1 MTLLVPPRL
10 VGLAL
15 LAAAAPGPAPSPSS
29 TGAPPLAV
37 EPMQSGP
44 FAPTWESLANYQVPA
59 WFRDAKFGIW
69 AHWGPQCQPEQGD
82 WYARKMYEEG
92 SDDYRHHVQ
101 RYGHPSRA
109 GFKDV
114 IHEWKAAKWDPARL
128 LALYKRAGAQYFF
141 ALANHHDNFD
151 LWDSKHQP
159 WNAVRMGPKK
169 DLIGGWAKAA
179 RAVGLR
185 FGVSVHA
192 AHAWTWY
199 EPAQGADRAG
209 PQAGVPYDG
218 RLTRA
223 DGKGQWWDGY
233 DPQDLYAQNHAPSVL
248 ANGPHAFGRFWDWG
262 KGTSL
267 PDAAYV
273 AKLYDRTVDLINR
286 YHPDLIYFDDTALP
300 LWPVS
305 DVGLRIAAHY
315 YNANIAWHHGRLEG
329 VLFGKVLNEQQR
341 HALVWDIERGQS
353 DRIEP
358 LPFQTDTCLG
368 DWHYKR
374 SLFEQHQYKSAA
386 TVIHML
392 ADVVSK
398 NGNLLLNVPVR
409 GDGTIDADEVA
420 IVEEIAR
427 WTAVN
432 GEAIFGTRPWAVAGE
447 GPAMESAAPIQA
459 QGFNEGTGKP
469 FTARDIRFTTRR
481 EPVKGEVIYA
491 ILLGWPDSETI
502 AIHAL
507 GAAAKRLD
515 ARTKIAAVS
524 MLGSTET
531 LRWSR
536 TDAALEIARP
546 RRAPSAPAI
555 VFKILTAPSGG

>member
-1 MTLLVPPRL
+1 
-10 VGLAL
+10 
-15 LAAAAPGPAPSPSS
+15 
-29 TGAPPLAV
+29 
-37 EPMQSGP
+37 
-44 FAPTWESLANYQVPA
+44 
-59 WFRDAKFGIW
+59 
-69 AHWGPQCQPEQGD
+69 
-82 WYARKMYEEG
+82 MYEEG
-92 SDDYRHHVQ
+92 SEDYRDHVR

-114 IHEWKAAKWDPARL
+114 IHEWKAERWDPARL

-169 DLIGGWAKAA
+169 DLIAGWAKAA
-179 RAVGLR
+179 RDVGLR

-199 EPAQGADRAG
+199 EPAQGADRGG

-223 DGKGQWWDGY
+223 DGKGEWWDGY

-248 ANGPHAFGRFWDWG
+248 GNEPHAFGRFWDWG

-267 PDAAYV
+267 PDAAYA
-273 AKLYDRTVDLINR
+273 AKLNDRTVDLINR
-286 YHPDLIYFDDTALP
+286 YHPDLIYFDDTGLP

-315 YNANIAWHHGRLEG
+315 YNANMMWHHGLLEG
-329 VLFGKVLNEQQR
+329 VLFGKVLTEPQR
-341 HALVWDIERGQS
+341 HAVVWDIERGQS

-374 SLFEQHQYKSAA
+374 SLYEQHKYKSAA

-392 ADVVSK
+392 ADGVS
-398 NGNLLLNVPVR
+398 
-409 GDGTIDADEVA
+409 
-420 IVEEIAR
+420 
-427 WTAVN
+427 
-432 GEAIFGTRPWAVAGE
+432 
-447 GPAMESAAPIQA
+447 
-459 QGFNEGTGKP
+459 
-469 FTARDIRFTTRR
+469 
-481 EPVKGEVIYA
+481 
-491 ILLGWPDSETI
+491 
-502 AIHAL
+502 
-507 GAAAKRLD
+507 
-515 ARTKIAAVS
+515 
-524 MLGSTET
+524 
-531 LRWSR
+531 
-536 TDAALEIARP
+536 
-546 RRAPSAPAI
+546 
-555 VFKILTAPSGG
+555 